1 MLAIIA
7 DLLEFYLVILFGRVV
22 LSWFPLSPDGPM
34 AAVAR
39 FFYALTEPVLAPLR
53 SILPPMRMGGMGL
66 DLSPMIVFFA
76 ILVILRLI
84 Q

>member
-1 MLAIIA
+1 MLAIITWILEIY
-7 DLLEFYLVILFGRVV
+7 LLILLGRVV

-39 FFYALTEPVLAPLR
+39 VLYALTEPILAPLR
-53 SILPPMRMGGMGL
+53 AILPPMQMGGMGL

-76 ILVILRLI
+76 ILLLLRFL
-84 Q
+84 